1 MENIDDY
8 WIAVISDEIRF
19 FGKKDED
26 YRYHLEVLKD
36 YLYTYYDDLAK
47 QVDADKFK
55 TNEEII
61 VYLNVL
67 NNIVYLHSF
76 GYGLLFI
83 PKNVSEDQIKLLY
96 DLFDSMDKIPIH
108 IVYNLTRK
116 HNGIKPDEIMDSN
129 NDLDNTEFL
138 DKFFSVKPYI
148 KRRVR

>member
-8 WIAVISDEIRF
+8 WIAVISDEIRL

-96 DLFDSMDKIPIH
+96 DLFDSMDKITIH
-108 IVYNLTRK
+108 IDYNLTRK

>member
-8 WIAVISDEIRF
+8 WIAVISDKISF

-55 TNEEII
+55 TNEEVI

-96 DLFDSMDKIPIH
+96 DLFDSMDKIHIH
-108 IVYNLTRK
+108 IDYNLTRK